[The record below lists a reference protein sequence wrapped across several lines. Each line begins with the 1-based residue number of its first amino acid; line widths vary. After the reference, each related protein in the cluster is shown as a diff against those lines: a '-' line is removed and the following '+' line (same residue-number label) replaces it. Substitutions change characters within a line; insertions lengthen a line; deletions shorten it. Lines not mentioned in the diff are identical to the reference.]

1 MQNLAQTRNPTN
13 LKRISFGVL
22 VLLVLS
28 VFTCA
33 ETLRASDDFQSWNSM
48 QLKVVDT
55 KYVDYVTY
63 GELRLTNDAGK
74 LGFWQTTQKLQY
86 DFFKYLGLAT
96 NYTYLESEVANAK
109 QTRNEFKYHHRFEL
123 EANPRWSW
131 KDRLNLRNRN
141 RVEFRWIEGRGSDN
155 TRWRTL
161 GEVEVPLH
169 KIPIVKSV
177 YMSDE
182 LFIDFP
188 RQTINETRIVPVGL
202 TVGVIKGIDLKVYYM
217 IQSQKGNTWSSNQVL
232 GTQLNLD
239 F

>member
-1 MQNLAQTRNPTN
+1 MKQILLLTFP
-13 LKRISFGVL
+13 LFLLCGVL
-22 VLLVLS
+22 Y
-28 VFTCA
+28 A
-33 ETLRASDDFQSWNSM
+33 GDDFQNWNSM

-55 KYVDYVTY
+55 EYVDYVTY

-123 EANPRWSW
+123 EANPRWAW
-131 KDRLNLRNRN
+131 KDRVKLRNRN
-141 RVEFRWIEGRGSDN
+141 RIEFRWIEGRGSDN

-161 GEVEVPLH
+161 GEVEVPLR
-169 KIPIVKSV
+169 KIPIIKSV
-177 YMSDE
+177 YMNDE

-188 RQTINETRIVPVGL
+188 RQTINETRIIPAGL
-202 TVGVIKGIDLKVYYM
+202 TLGLYQGVDLKVFYM
-217 IQSQKGNTWSSNQVL
+217 IQMQKGSTWSSNQIL
-232 GTQLNLD
+232 GTQLSMD